1 MPPGMA
7 HERFRSTWVP
17 YGICPFQERRC
28 CPRTPSV
35 HGFDKFRIP
44 VKGSRLWQE
53 LTIYLSISLYI
64 YIHIR
69 VLGQSMQ
76 QPCIAL
82 LPKVKIWLI
91 LSSPWPH
98 FEKGQVP
105 NPSQHW
111 RCSFFSS
118 LATALAWARISRVAL
133 TWAPSKRLEIRREP
147 CKIDWRFK
155 GNHVRYLFR
164 QSCENRSCHNF
175 HSFAIQF
182 LPRCKISAFRFK
194 LLQHLIRFVLKP

>member
-1 MPPGMA
+1 MYYSAAGKLISIWEIHFFMPPGMA

-53 LTIYLSISLYI
+53 LTIYLSIYI
-64 YIHIR
+64 YIHTHIR
-69 VLGQSMQ
+69 VLRQSMQ

-111 RCSFFSS
+111 RCSFLSCFF
-118 LATALAWARISRVAL
+118 LQLIGH
-133 TWAPSKRLEIRREP
+133 RL
-147 CKIDWRFK
+147 
-155 GNHVRYLFR
+155 GLSAN
-164 QSCENRSCHNF
+164 Q
-175 HSFAIQF
+175 
-182 LPRCKISAFRFK
+182 PRGFDLGAK
-194 LLQHLIRFVLKP
+194 